1 MKTLKTILKTVVAL
15 AAIAVV
21 AGAVFIYL
29 GDFPVGADVPH
40 SKPVYWLMQTARDRA
55 IAVQSRGIRVPD
67 LSAPK
72 MILEG
77 AGQYAAMCST
87 CHLAPGYAKDE
98 TWAGLY
104 PQPPKLYQAR
114 HLDPAK
120 VFWVLKH
127 GLKMSGMPAWGPTHE
142 DSELWAI
149 TAFVMQ
155 LPKMSAAQYQ
165 AIVARAP
172 MDPDMTMMPMPG
184 GSAAPAPASGS
195 APPQHD

>member
-1 MKTLKTILKTVVAL
+1 MKCLKVLLLLVFASIVVL
-15 AAIAVV
+15 AVWV
-21 AGAVFIYL
+21 YL
-29 GDFPVGADVPH
+29 GRFPVGADVPH
-40 SKPVYWLMQTARDRA
+40 SRPVYWLMQTARDRA

-67 LSAPK
+67 LSDPK

-87 CHLAPGYAKDE
+87 CHLAPGYARDE

-142 DSELWAI
+142 DGELWAI

-184 GSAAPAPASGS
+184 GSAAPAPASSS
-195 APPQHD
+195 APAQHD